1 MIRTFYFLLFSITLF
16 SVNKAFS
23 QVSGCPN
30 ADFSQNSFVNWSGAV
45 GNCCGINTPTPTP
58 GGIQAGQHQIMTGGI
73 DPAVTCFALSTV
85 PPGGTYSARVG
96 DGQGIGALAAR
107 LQYNFTVTPQ
117 SNLIIV
123 QYAVVLE
130 NPGHGVMQQPR
141 FEIQLFDQAG
151 NPIPCTFYQEAASG
165 GNPGWGYCGG
175 GLQYKDWT
183 TFGVEVTNY
192 VGQTVTLDVATGD
205 CSQSGHY
212 GYAYVSASCSS
223 LNLSALYCEN
233 GNSNSATLSAPAGF
247 ANYVWTDA
255 APPYTQLGVGQ
266 TINIPNITQDSV
278 NCAITSSNGCIANL
292 TTEVLPAEVVGSIV
306 DSNVCAGN
314 QTLLYNLTSFANSAV
329 DSVFWSSSDGYTDT
343 TFNFNHTFPGP
354 GIYNVDLI
362 VQNTAN
368 CIDTVSTTV
377 EVFENPTASFGFD
390 DVCLGQTAVFNASS
404 SLLGND
410 TITNY
415 WYVNN
420 DTLIGDTVTVYFN
433 GPNNYQV
440 DLIALTENGCSDTIS
455 QQFTVF
461 NNPTAN
467 FTIAESCIDDA
478 VLFDNTTASI
488 SSFTQFGW
496 YYNNQLIDTTL
507 DLSYIFNTPG
517 NNTMTLV
524 AVDSFSSTVFCDD
537 TISINFFVHDL
548 PITSYTADTI
558 QCEDVG
564 FVINNFSSVST
575 GETLSYEWS
584 ISGNPASTTPNLSTV
599 INNAGV
605 YPINLTVTSSFGCE
619 TDSTIDMYVMAT
631 PVPPVLSF
639 NTPECPGDDFFLTAV
654 GEPNSTILWTGPNN
668 YTSTLFNSNFPLDEN
683 EMGIYTAFLTS
694 EYGCISDTTQIDAT
708 ITYTMTFD
716 DFDFPNVITPN
727 SDQVNNELDLKS
739 YFMTCDEFTLY
750 IFNRW
755 GNLVW
760 EQSQDS
766 PFFRGVDKGGKDL
779 EAGVYIY
786 KLVFENFE
794 KQGFIHVLR

>member
-16 SVNKAFS
+16 SANKAFS

-58 GGIQAGQHQIMTGGI
+58 GGIQPGQHQIMTGGI

-96 DGQGIGALAAR
+96 DGQGTGAMAAR

-130 NPGHGVMQQPR
+130 NPGHSVMQQPR

-440 DLIALTENGCSDTIS
+440 DLIALTENGC
-455 QQFTVF
+455 
-461 NNPTAN
+461 
-467 FTIAESCIDDA
+467 
-478 VLFDNTTASI
+478 
-488 SSFTQFGW
+488 
-496 YYNNQLIDTTL
+496 
-507 DLSYIFNTPG
+507 
-517 NNTMTLV
+517 
-524 AVDSFSSTVFCDD
+524 
-537 TISINFFVHDL
+537 
-548 PITSYTADTI
+548 
-558 QCEDVG
+558 
-564 FVINNFSSVST
+564 
-575 GETLSYEWS
+575 
-584 ISGNPASTTPNLSTV
+584 
-599 INNAGV
+599 
-605 YPINLTVTSSFGCE
+605 
-619 TDSTIDMYVMAT
+619 
-631 PVPPVLSF
+631 
-639 NTPECPGDDFFLTAV
+639 
-654 GEPNSTILWTGPNN
+654 
-668 YTSTLFNSNFPLDEN
+668 
-683 EMGIYTAFLTS
+683 
-694 EYGCISDTTQIDAT
+694 
-708 ITYTMTFD
+708 
-716 DFDFPNVITPN
+716 
-727 SDQVNNELDLKS
+727 
-739 YFMTCDEFTLY
+739 
-750 IFNRW
+750 
-755 GNLVW
+755 
-760 EQSQDS
+760 
-766 PFFRGVDKGGKDL
+766 
-779 EAGVYIY
+779 
-786 KLVFENFE
+786 
-794 KQGFIHVLR
+794 